1 MPDDD
6 LLTNYNPFVSSA
18 LKTNSGRRQGVFNSL
33 KHTRDI
39 WRVRMYMYNDKDA
52 IFEIFETN
60 IIAVYQR

>member
-6 LLTNYNPFVSSA
+6 ILTNYNPY
-18 LKTNSGRRQGVFNSL
+18 KTNLGRRQGVFNSL

-39 WRVRMYMYNDKDA
+39 WRVRMYIDKDA

-60 IIAVYQR
+60 IIKWLLL